1 MSQIKV
7 DSIVPR
13 GGLPSGASGGI
24 IQIKQTVRTSV
35 FSESVGQGNESAVV
49 LPVTITPQSASNKVL
64 IYVTAMMALNTT
76 HGRVFTIKRGSTSI
90 CIGDADGSRS
100 RRTGGG
106 YSTNSSAPSPIT
118 MMFLD
123 SPGTTSTLTYG
134 ITLSHNE
141 NGTLTTY
148 LNRTDSDTNGNHVSR
163 HASTLTV
170 MEVST

>member
-7 DSIVPR
+7 NSIVPTS
-13 GGLPSGASGGI
+13 GLPSGASGGI
-24 IQIKQTVRTSV
+24 IQMKQTVRTSV
-35 FSESVGQGNESAVV
+35 FSESVGEGNESSVV
-49 LPVTITPQSASNKVL
+49 LPVTITPQSAKNKILV
-64 IYVTAMMALNTT
+64 YVTAMMALNTT
-76 HGRVFTIKRGSTSI
+76 HGRVFTIKRGSTSL
-90 CIGDADGSRS
+90 CIGDAASNRS

-106 YSTNSSAPSPIT
+106 SSSNSSAPSPIT

-123 SPGTTSTLTYG
+123 SPNSTSTLTYG

-141 NGTLTTY
+141 NNTLTTY
-148 LNRTDSDTNGNHVSR
+148 LNRTDYDDDRVSVSR

>member
-35 FSESVGQGNESAVV
+35 FSESVGEGNESSVV
-49 LPVTITPQSASNKVL
+49 LPVTITPQSASNKILV
-64 IYVTAMMALNTT
+64 YATVMMALNTT
-76 HGRVFTIKRGSTSI
+76 HGRVFSLKRGSTSI
-90 CIGDADGSRS
+90 CIGDADGSRR

-106 YSTNSSAPSPIT
+106 SSGNSSAPTVVT
-118 MMFLD
+118 MLFLD
-123 SPGTTSTLTYG
+123 SPNTTSTLTYG
-134 ITLSHNE
+134 VTLSHNE

-148 LNRTDSDTNGNHVSR
+148 LNRTDYDVDRASVSR

-170 MEVST
+170 MEVSA